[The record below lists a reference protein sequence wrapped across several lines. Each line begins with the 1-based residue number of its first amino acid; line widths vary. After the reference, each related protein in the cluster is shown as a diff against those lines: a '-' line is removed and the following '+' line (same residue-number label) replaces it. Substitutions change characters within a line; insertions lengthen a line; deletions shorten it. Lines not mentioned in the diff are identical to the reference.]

1 MISRDDLP
9 ETPEWAPEPRCC
21 PFDQCYVCQ
30 PHEGAGTYPL
40 PERFVLGEN

>member
-21 PFDQCYVCQ
+21 PFESCYVCE
-30 PHEGAGTYPL
+30 PHEGAGTYP
-40 PERFVLGEN
+40 PNVVLGEN